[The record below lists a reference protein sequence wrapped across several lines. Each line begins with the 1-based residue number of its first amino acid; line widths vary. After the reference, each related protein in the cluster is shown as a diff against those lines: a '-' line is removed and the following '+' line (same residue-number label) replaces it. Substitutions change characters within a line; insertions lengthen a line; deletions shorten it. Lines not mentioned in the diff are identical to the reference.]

1 MYKKHDTKIL
11 VSCFLYMQYG
21 LIESQK
27 QSGIKKTPEKHEWRI
42 SGADVQAEPRTVTE
56 K

>member
-11 VSCFLYMQYG
+11 VSCFLYMEYG

-27 QSGIKKTPEKHEWRI
+27 QSGIKIAGKARVENQR
-42 SGADVQAEPRTVTE
+42 S
-56 K
+56 